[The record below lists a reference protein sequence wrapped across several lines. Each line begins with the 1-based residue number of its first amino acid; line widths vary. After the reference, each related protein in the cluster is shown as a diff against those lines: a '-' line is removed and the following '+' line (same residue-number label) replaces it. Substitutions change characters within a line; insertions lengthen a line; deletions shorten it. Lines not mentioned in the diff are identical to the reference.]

1 MEHVAI
7 DLGSRE
13 SQVCRRD
20 AQGKILET
28 LRLRNVQLESY
39 LEARKER
46 PARVILETCSEAF
59 HLADVSVKLG
69 YEVRVVPA
77 TLVRSLGVGAR
88 GIKTD
93 ERDAALLSQVS
104 CRIDL
109 PSVHIPSVVSRDLKA
124 LSASRER
131 LVDARTMLVNNVRG
145 WLRTQAIPMPGRSCE
160 TFPTRVRLTLG
171 ESVPVH
177 LERTLETIELLNGQ
191 IRVANKELVALT
203 KNDLC
208 ERLMTVPGVGPV
220 TAIRFIAAIDVAGRF
235 PNARAVRSYVGLT
248 PGERSSGT
256 VTRRTGI
263 TKAGA
268 AALRGALV
276 QAAWSA
282 MYKSKKHQYDPMI
295 QWALRLRERRNSC
308 IAAVAL
314 ARKLSGILYA
324 IWRDGGRYDLT
335 RGAKRAPAKK
345 TG

>member
-1 MEHVAI
+1 MDHVAI

-20 AQGKILET
+20 SQGKIVESLRVKTAALE
-28 LRLRNVQLESY
+28 QY
-39 LEARKER
+39 LEARKQV

-59 HLADVSVKLG
+59 HLADVSKKLG

-77 TLVRSLGVGAR
+77 TLVKSLGVGAR

-93 ERDAALLSQVS
+93 ARDAEVLSDVS
-104 CRIDL
+104 CRVDL
-109 PSVHIPSVVSRDLKA
+109 PTVHIPSEEARKHKS

-145 WLRTQAIPMPGRSCE
+145 WLRTQTVVMPGRHCE
-160 TFPTRVRLTLG
+160 SFPARVRIAMG
-171 ESVPVH
+171 DGVPAH
-177 LERTLETIELLNGQ
+177 IERLLETIELLNGQ

-203 KNDLC
+203 KTDLC
-208 ERLMTVPGVGPV
+208 QRLMTVPGVGPI
-220 TAIRFIAAIDVAGRF
+220 TAIRFIAAIDVAARF
-235 PNARAVRSYVGLT
+235 SSAHAVQSYVGLT

-256 VTRRTGI
+256 VKRRTGI
-263 TKAGA
+263 TKAGSA
-268 AALRGALV
+268 ELRGALV

-282 MYKSKKHQYDPMI
+282 MYNSKKHRYDPMI
-295 QWALRLRERRNSC
+295 QWAIRLKERRNSC
-308 IAAVAL
+308 VAAVAL

-324 IWRDGGRYDLT
+324 IWRDGSRYDPT
-335 RGAKRAPAKK
+335 RGASKPPKK

>member
-20 AQGKILET
+20 SQGKILES
-28 LRLRNVQLESY
+28 LRVKTAQLERY
-39 LEARKER
+39 LETRKQR

-59 HLADVSVKLG
+59 HLADVSMKLG

-77 TLVRSLGVGAR
+77 TLVKSLGVGAR

-93 ERDAALLSQVS
+93 ERDAAVLSEVS

-109 PSVHIPSVVSRDLKA
+109 PSVHIPSGVSRELKA

-145 WLRTQAIPMPGRSCE
+145 WLRTQAEVMPGRHCE
-160 TFPTRVRLTLG
+160 SFPARVRAKMG
-171 ESVPVH
+171 DGVPVH
-177 LERTLETIELLNGQ
+177 IERLLETIDLLNGQ
-191 IRVANKELVALT
+191 LRVANKELVALT

-208 ERLMTVPGVGPV
+208 QRLMTVPGVGPI
-220 TAIRFIAAIDVAGRF
+220 TAIRFIATIDTAGRF
-235 PNARAVRSYVGLT
+235 PNAHAVQSYVGLT

-256 VTRRTGI
+256 ATHRTGI

-282 MYKSKKHQYDPMI
+282 MYNSKKHRYDPVI
-295 QWALRLRERRNSC
+295 QWAIRLKERRNSC
-308 IAAVAL
+308 LAAVAL

-324 IWRDGGRYDLT
+324 IWRDGSRYDLT
-335 RGAKRAPAKK
+335 RGANTPARK